1 MEIHNELI
9 PIQID
14 NKTIKVPKG
23 KSILEIAQME
33 GIKIPTL
40 CHHDDLAT
48 SGICRICV
56 VEVEG
61 MRTLQA
67 ACSYPVYSSMT
78 IHTHSPKVRQA
89 RKDIIELMLSNHYGQ
104 CYSCV
109 RNQNC
114 ELQDLANE
122 YGIDMLRFG
131 HLEESLHKVDDSS
144 VSVIRDMD
152 KCILCR
158 RCVNTCEGLQG
169 VGVYEAIGRGSH
181 TEIKTFLD
189 TKMADAICINCGQ
202 CINHCPTGALHA
214 NDPRSKIWEAIE
226 DPSKHVVIQ
235 TAPAPR
241 SAIGECFGLE
251 PGTALTK
258 EMNTGIKLCGFDK
271 VFDTNFSADLTII
284 EEGTELLKRLYKA
297 IVKKE
302 ETALPLFTS
311 CSPGWVKFIEHFY
324 PEMLGHLS
332 TCKSPQQMFGAII
345 KTYYSQ
351 LYNIP
356 SKDIVTIALMPCTA
370 KKFELSRPEMNS
382 SGHQDMDYGLTTREL
397 AQMLKE
403 SGIDLPSM
411 EKSDFDDPFGT
422 ATGSGVIFGAT
433 GGVMESAIRTVYEL
447 VTGEPIEKVFNKAN
461 ILPLRGFEGI
471 RYAELTIDKIAP
483 VPAILSHI
491 FQDWE
496 WLKGVTLKVAVTHG
510 TANAGKVLEDI
521 KNKGELSGFHFIEY
535 MACTGGCLGG
545 GGMPIPTS
553 EEIRKKRAEV
563 IYKEDEASQV
573 RKSYENPAVI
583 KLYKEFLTDGPG
595 GSISHKFLHTTYTK
609 RGISLPTNIE

>member
-1 MEIHNELI
+1 METQTET
-9 PIQID
+9 IQVTID
-14 NKTIKVPKG
+14 DKKVNVKKG
-23 KSILEIAQME
+23 MSILEIANSE

-40 CHHDDLAT
+40 CHHDDLST

-67 ACSYPVYSSMT
+67 ACSFPVTSSMN
-78 IHTHSPKVRQA
+78 IHTHSAKVRQA
-89 RKDIIELMLSNHYGQ
+89 RKDIIELMLCNHYGQ

-122 YGIDMLRFG
+122 YGVDALRFG
-131 HLEESLHKVDDSS
+131 HVEESHHNIDTSS

-169 VGVYEAIGRGSH
+169 VGVYEAIGRGSN

-189 TKMADAICINCGQ
+189 TPMAEVICINCGQ

-226 DPSKHVVIQ
+226 NPSKHVVIQ

-251 PGTALTK
+251 PGIALTK
-258 EMNTGIKLCGFDK
+258 EMNTAIKLCGFDK

-284 EEGTELLKRLYKA
+284 EEGTELLKRLHKKL
-297 IVKKE
+297 VKGE
-302 ETALPLFTS
+302 EVALPLFTS

-324 PEMLGHLS
+324 PDMLEHLS
-332 TCKSPQQMFGAII
+332 TCKSPQQMFGSVI
-345 KTYYSQ
+345 KTYYAN
-351 LYNIP
+351 LYNIDP
-356 SKDIVTIALMPCTA
+356 KDIVTVALMPCTA
-370 KKFELSRPEMNS
+370 KKFELSRPEMQD
-382 SGHQDMDYGLTTREL
+382 SGYQDVDYGLTTREL

-403 SGIDLPSM
+403 SGIDLPRM

-422 ATGSGVIFGAT
+422 ATGSGIIFGAT

-447 VTGEPIEKVFNKAN
+447 VTGEPIEKAFSKAN
-461 ILPLRGFEGI
+461 ILPLRGFDGI
-471 RYAELTIDKIAP
+471 RYAELTIDKVGP
-483 VPAILSHI
+483 VPPILSHI

-496 WLKGVTLKVAVTHG
+496 WLKGVTFKVAVTHG
-510 TANAGKVLEDI
+510 TANADKILKNI
-521 KNKGELSGFHFIEY
+521 QNKGELSEFHFIEY

-553 EEIRKKRAEV
+553 EEIRKKRAEA
-563 IYKEDEASQV
+563 IYKEDESLQV
-573 RKSYENPAVI
+573 RKSYENPAVLKI
-583 KLYKEFLTDGPG
+583 YKEFLTDGPNG
-595 GSISHKFLHTTYTK
+595 KTSHKFLHTHYTE
-609 RGISLPTNIE
+609 RGKAVL